1 MAASVRSA
9 AMGRIA
15 VLLFLL
21 LAPAGRSLATD
32 DIPTSGADPQI
43 SIHEGFV
50 DERTCASCHA
60 DQAAAFSKS
69 HHAKA
74 MALANDETVR
84 GDFDNATFD
93 HDGVVTT
100 FTRRDGGFF
109 INTEGRTATRPS
121 SKSNIPSPTSPC
133 SNTSSTSG
141 EDGCRLSTS
150 PGIRSDGSGSGW
162 ATAPWLN
169 RARPII
175 GQVPSIAGTAPASIV
190 IRPIPR
196 RGFNRRRTNTSR
208 PTSPPASAV
217 NPVMVRAP
225 GTSLRRN
232 RAMFRPP
239 SSRIEVCRKS
249 MRASVLPAMPGAP
262 SCWMAINRESPFSII
277 FPLPCSGRIFISR
290 TDRSSTRSSNMA
302 RFSKARWQGPV

>member
-9 AMGRIA
+9 AVGRIA

-100 FTRRDGGFF
+100 FTRRDGRFF
-109 INTEGRTATRPS
+109 INTEGA
-121 SKSNIPSPTSPC
+121 
-133 SNTSSTSG
+133 
-141 EDGCRLSTS
+141 DGNQAEFEVKYTFAYEPLQQYLIDIEGGRLQALDIAWDTV
-150 PGIRSDGSGSGW
+150 RRQW
-162 ATAPWLN
+162 FWLGN
-169 RARPII
+169 
-175 GQVPSIAGTAPASIV
+175 GTPAK
-190 IRPIPR
+190 PR
-196 RGFNRRRTNTSR
+196 RWADPVGF
-208 PTSPPASAV
+208 V
-217 NPVMVRAP
+217 
-225 GTSLRRN
+225 
-232 RAMFRPP
+232 
-239 SSRIEVCRKS
+239 
-249 MRASVLPAMPGAP
+249 
-262 SCWMAINRESPFSII
+262 AINRPN
-277 FPLPCSGRIFISR
+277 GSR
-290 TDRSSTRSSNMA
+290 DEGQ
-302 RFSKARWQGPV
+302 RF